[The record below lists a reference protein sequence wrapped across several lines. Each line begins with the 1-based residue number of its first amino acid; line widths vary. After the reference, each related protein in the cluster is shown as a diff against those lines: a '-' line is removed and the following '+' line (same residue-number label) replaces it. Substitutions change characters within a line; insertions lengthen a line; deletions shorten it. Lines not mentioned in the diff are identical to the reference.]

1 MTKYFSVVYEVD
13 PDKANEAVFETF
25 KTASAIDKELLPG
38 IRITACGWGDY
49 ATQAAAFQAET
60 DNDGKSTEEILQVF
74 LEPEN
79 PGLSPDDLLAKAKA
93 VLGE

>member
-1 MTKYFSVVYEVD
+1 MPKYYTVVYEVD
-13 PDKANEAVFETF
+13 PDKANEAVFEAF

-60 DNDGKSTEEILQVF
+60 DNDGKSPAEILQVF
-74 LEPEN
+74 LEYEN
-79 PGLSPDDLLAKAKA
+79 LGMSPDKLLAKAKA
-93 VLGE
+93 VMGE